1 MNKLPLKE
9 KLCFS
14 SGEYASSM
22 VWQTLMFFLPIFY
35 TDTFGLPAVTLATM
49 FLVVRFFDAFT
60 DPIVGMIADRTKSR
74 WGRFRPYLLGFS
86 VPFGVG
92 LVLMFSTPDLS
103 ASGKV
108 VYAYVTYSLM
118 MLIYTAISIPYNSM
132 IGVVTPDPN
141 ERASL
146 SSYKFIFAYLAGVS
160 VQLLVIPMVQKL
172 GEGNSAKGYQMSMA
186 IFGGIAILLFLL
198 TFVSSRERVQPSSNQ
213 NSKISEDLK
222 DLLANKPWLILF
234 FVSLA
239 SLVYIAIRSAVI
251 AYFFKYNLGNEAAA
265 GVFMALGTGCTLLG
279 VLPTKWLAGKIG
291 KVRLYRYCFVIV
303 TVAGSCFFFLGP
315 DQLLLIYI
323 TQIIASFAGGPLFP
337 LLWGMI
343 ADTVDYSE
351 WKTGR
356 RATGLAFSA
365 LTFSQKMGFSIG
377 GGVVMML
384 LGFFGFEPNVAQTD
398 TSLLGIR
405 LNLSLIPSVI
415 SAIGFFLLLAYR
427 LDETQMEQITQDL
440 ETRRRGTENGE
451 VTRN

>member
-1 MNKLPLKE
+1 MSKLPLKE

-35 TDTFGLPAVTLATM
+35 TDTFGLPAATLATM

-60 DPIVGMIADRTKSR
+60 DPIVGMIADRTKTR
-74 WGRFRPYLLGFS
+74 WGRFRPYILGFS
-86 VPFGVG
+86 IPFGVG
-92 LVLMFSTPDLS
+92 LVLMFSTPDLG
-103 ASGKV
+103 AQGKV
-108 VYAYVTYSLM
+108 IYAYVTYSLM

-186 IFGGIAILLFLL
+186 IFGGIAILLFFL
-198 TFVSSRERVQPSSNQ
+198 TFAFSRERVQPSPDQ
-213 NSKISEDLK
+213 KSKVSEDLK

-279 VLPTKWLAGKIG
+279 VLPTKWLASKIG
-291 KVRLYRYCFVIV
+291 KVRLYRYCFVVV

-315 DQLLLIYI
+315 DQLVLIYI

-337 LLWGMI
+337 LLWSMI
-343 ADTVDYSE
+343 ADTADYSE

-398 TSLLGIR
+398 SSLLGIR
-405 LNLSLIPSVI
+405 LNLSLIPSAI

-427 LDETQMEQITQDL
+427 LDEKQMEQITKDL
-440 ETRRRGTENGE
+440 ESRRRQSDTDLS
-451 VTRN
+451 VSQ